1 MKLDR
6 IKITVT
12 NISKYEYDN
21 VLVTII
27 DFSELL

>member
-6 IKITVT
+6 INITVT

>member
-6 IKITVT
+6 IKIIVT

-21 VLVTII
+21 VLVTVN